1 MSRHLFIA
9 LGGSASAVLAIAF
22 VTGSPAMLFLAN
34 LAPLPLFL
42 VGLGYGPAAGTLAV
56 LVGLVLSGILGGLLT
71 AGMFGLLHAVPS
83 WLAFRQ
89 ALIRRTAADGTVSW
103 YPLGAV
109 LCWLVAFAAA
119 LVVVAALVGYG
130 QGDSFRDAV
139 SWYLEQM
146 VRVLLPMVADSERNR
161 ILAALVPLF
170 PGTAVVSWLAVIAGN
185 GLLALAIL
193 AKSGRGLRPR
203 PTDADAVLPD
213 WMSWLM
219 VGAAAV
225 ALLGSGD
232 LEYIG
237 RNLAMIA
244 AVPFFVL
251 GVATVH
257 VLARRV
263 RVRKPLLVA
272 FYVVLL
278 MSGWARVAVAGL
290 GLIEQW
296 VGVRRRFAATNP
308 VREDE

>member
-9 LGGSASAVLAIAF
+9 LGGGASAILSIAF

-34 LAPLPLFL
+34 LAPLPLFI
-42 VGLGYGPAAGTLAV
+42 VGLGFGPLAGTLAI
-56 LVGLVLSGILGGLLT
+56 LIGLALSGILGGLLA
-71 AGMFGLLHAVPS
+71 AGMFGLVHAVPS

-89 ALIRRTAADGTVSW
+89 ALMRRTAADGTVTW

-109 LCWLVAFAAA
+109 LCWLTAFAAS
-119 LVVVAALVGYG
+119 LLVVAALVSHGY
-130 QGDSFRDAV
+130 GDSFRDSV
-139 SWYLEQM
+139 SWYLEQV
-146 VRVLLPMVADSERNR
+146 VRVLLPVVSDTERNR
-161 ILAALVPLF
+161 VLTALVPFF

-193 AKSGRGLRPR
+193 AKSGRNLRPK
-203 PTDADAVLPD
+203 PTSRDVVLPD

-237 RNLAMIA
+237 RNLAMIT

-251 GVATVH
+251 GVAVVH
-257 VLARRV
+257 VLAGRV
-263 RVRKPLLVA
+263 PGSKPLLVA
-272 FYVVLL
+272 FYLVFF
-278 MSGWARVAVAGL
+278 MFDWARMAVVGL

-296 VGVRRRFAATNP
+296 VGVRRRFAATSP

>member
-1 MSRHLFIA
+1 MSRHIFIA
-9 LGGSASAVLAIAF
+9 LGGGASAILSIAF
-22 VTGSPAMLFLAN
+22 VTGSPVMLFLAN

-42 VGLGYGPAAGTLAV
+42 VGLSYGPIAGTLAI
-56 LVGLVLSGILGGLLT
+56 LVGLALSGALGGLLT
-71 AGMFGLLHAVPS
+71 AGMFGLVHAVPS

-89 ALIRRTAADGTVSW
+89 ALLKRTAADGTVSW

-109 LCWLVAFAAA
+109 LCWLTAFAAA
-119 LVVVAALVGYG
+119 LLVATALFSHGHG
-130 QGDSFRDAV
+130 QSLRDAV

-146 VRVLLPMVADSERNR
+146 VRVLLPVVSDTERNR
-161 ILAALVPLF
+161 ILTALVPFF

-185 GLLALAIL
+185 GLLAMAIL
-193 AKSGRGLRPR
+193 TKSGRNLRPR
-203 PTDADAVLPD
+203 PTGGDAVLPD

-237 RNLAMIA
+237 RNLAMIT

-251 GVATVH
+251 GAVVVH

-263 RVRKPLLVA
+263 PARQPLLVV
-272 FYVVLL
+272 FYVVLF
-278 MSGWARVAVAGL
+278 MSGWARMAVVGL

-296 VGVRRRFAATNP
+296 VGVRRRFAGSNP

>member
-1 MSRHLFIA
+1 MSRQIFIA
-9 LGGSASAVLAIAF
+9 LGGSASAILAVAF
-22 VTGSPAMLFLAN
+22 VSGSPAMLFLAN

-42 VGLGYGPAAGTLAV
+42 VGLGYGPVAGTLAV
-56 LVGLVLSGILGGLLT
+56 LIGLVLSGILGGLLA
-71 AGMFGLLHAVPS
+71 AGMFGLVHAVPS

-89 ALIRRTAADGTVSW
+89 ALMRRTAPDGTVTW

-109 LCWLVAFAAA
+109 LCWLSAFFAALLVAAA
-119 LVVVAALVGYG
+119 LIGFG
-130 QGDSFRDAV
+130 HGGTFRDTVA
-139 SWYLEQM
+139 WYLTEV
-146 VRVLLPMVADSERNR
+146 VRVLVPMIADSERDR
-161 ILAALVPLF
+161 VLAALVPFF
-170 PGTAVVSWLAVIAGN
+170 PGTAVVSWMALIAGN

-193 AKSGRGLRPR
+193 AKSGRNMRPK
-203 PTDADAVLPD
+203 PAESDAVLPD

-237 RNLAMIA
+237 RNLAMIT

-251 GVATVH
+251 GVAVVH

-263 RVRKPLLVA
+263 QGRKPLLVA
-272 FYVVLL
+272 FYVVLV
-278 MSGWARVAVAGL
+278 MSVWARMAVAGL

-296 VGVRRRFAATNP
+296 VGVRRRFAAANP